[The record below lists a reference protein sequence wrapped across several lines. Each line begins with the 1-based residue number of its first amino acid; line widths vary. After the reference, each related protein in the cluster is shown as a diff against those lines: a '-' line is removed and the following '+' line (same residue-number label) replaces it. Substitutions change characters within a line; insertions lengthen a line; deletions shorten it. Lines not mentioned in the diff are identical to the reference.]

1 MAPPYAS
8 SGETLRSIPRR
19 WRGYPSRIH
28 PRTDVCGP
36 SAKEG
41 KVERRKARKAA
52 LEILYEIEITSEI
65 LEQALGMRE
74 QAGKK
79 PLHKFSLRLL
89 KGVEEHKT
97 QIDRTI
103 SDYAD
108 NWSLERMPIIDRNIL
123 RICLYEMIYEGE
135 IPFSVSINEAVEL
148 AKIYGT
154 EESSKFVNGV
164 LGKIASDLQS
174 GLRKVEEMGR

>member
-1 MAPPYAS
+1 
-8 SGETLRSIPRR
+8 
-19 WRGYPSRIH
+19 
-28 PRTDVCGP
+28 
-36 SAKEG
+36 
-41 KVERRKARKAA
+41 VERRRARKAA
-52 LEILYEIEITSEI
+52 LEVLYEMEITSETVD
-65 LEQALGMRE
+65 QALEARE
-74 QAGKK
+74 RSGKK
-79 PLHKFSLRLL
+79 PLDEFALSVLA
-89 KGVEEHKT
+89 GVEMYGD

-103 SDYAD
+103 SEYAD

-123 RICLYEMIYEGE
+123 RMCLYEMIYESE

-148 AKIYGT
+148 AKTYGT

>member
-1 MAPPYAS
+1 MD
-8 SGETLRSIPRR
+8 EF
-19 WRGYPSRIH
+19 
-28 PRTDVCGP
+28 
-36 SAKEG
+36 
-41 KVERRKARKAA
+41 
-52 LEILYEIEITSEI
+52 
-65 LEQALGMRE
+65 ALGVL
-74 QAGKK
+74 A
-79 PLHKFSLRLL
+79 
-89 KGVEEHKT
+89 GVEMHGD

-103 SDYAD
+103 SEYAD

-123 RICLYEMIYEGE
+123 RMCLYEMIYESE

-148 AKIYGT
+148 AKTYGT

>member
-1 MAPPYAS
+1 M
-8 SGETLRSIPRR
+8 
-19 WRGYPSRIH
+19 
-28 PRTDVCGP
+28 
-36 SAKEG
+36 
-41 KVERRKARKAA
+41 ERRKARKAA
-52 LEILYEIEITSEI
+52 LEILYETEITGEI

-79 PLHKFSLRLL
+79 PLDEFSLRLL
-89 KGVEEHKT
+89 KGVEEHKA

-135 IPFSVSINEAVEL
+135 IPFGVSINEAVEL